1 MARQTAWQTVARAIG
16 WLRRN
21 ALKITAFLVLA
32 VMLMPGPA
40 ESQFLPSPC
49 CAILSTGLGTISST
63 LSNVVGGA
71 LDAIRTTLSSIE
83 AFQRT
88 VVWPQVLIDRA
99 RAAVG
104 SIEGIFNDIRALEQV
119 AVASATLPQTRQLE
133 QTILSRDPAQI
144 DAVSADYTA
153 VYSSVPAPTDAS
165 PEVRDLIDIT
175 DASAQAALKRA
186 IEIDAIADL
195 QLEAAGQILEEV
207 RSAAP
212 GSAPIIEAG
221 AAAWL
226 VRSNAYTQAAL
237 TELMRLR
244 AIDLAGASAEMKLEA
259 QYGAQLKAN
268 VNDALKRR

>member
-1 MARQTAWQTVARAIG
+1 MVGQFSWRTLAGRIG
-16 WLRRN
+16 WLRKN
-21 ALKITAFLVLA
+21 ALRITAPLLLA
-32 VMLMPGPA
+32 VFLLPGPA

-49 CAILSTGLGTISST
+49 CAILSAGLGTISSA
-63 LSNVVGGA
+63 LNNVIGGA
-71 LDAIRTTLSSIE
+71 LNTIRTTLTSID
-83 AFQRT
+83 AFQRA

-104 SIEGIFNDIRALEQV
+104 AIDAIFDDIRALGQIPV
-119 AVASATLPQTRQLE
+119 SSATLPQTRQLE

-144 DAVSADYTA
+144 SAVAADYAA
-153 VYSSVPAPTDAS
+153 VYSAVPPPTDAS

-195 QLEAAGQILEEV
+195 QLEAADQIIAEI
-207 RSAAP
+207 RTAAP

-221 AAAWL
+221 SAAWL
-226 VRSNAYTQAAL
+226 VKSNAYTQAAL

-244 AIDLAGASAEMKLEA
+244 AIDMAATGAEMKLDA
-259 QYGAQLKAN
+259 QYGTQLRTN
-268 VNDALKRR
+268 IIDALKRR

>member
-1 MARQTAWQTVARAIG
+1 M
-16 WLRRN
+16 
-21 ALKITAFLVLA
+21 LA
-32 VMLMPGPA
+32 VLLLPGPA

-49 CAILSTGLGTISST
+49 CAILSTGLGTIANT
-63 LSNVVGGA
+63 LNSVIGGA
-71 LDAIRTTLSSIE
+71 LNTIRTTLNSID
-83 AFQRT
+83 AFQRA

-104 SIEGIFNDIRALEQV
+104 TIDAIFDDIRALGQV
-119 AVASATLPQTRQLE
+119 PVASATLPQPRQLE
-133 QTILSRDPAQI
+133 QTILSRDPNQI
-144 DAVSADYTA
+144 TAVGADYTA
-153 VYSSVPAPTDAS
+153 VYSAVPAANDAS

-195 QLEAAGQILEEV
+195 QLEAAEQIITEI
-207 RSAAP
+207 RAAAP

-226 VRSNAYTQAAL
+226 VKSNAYTQAAL

-244 AIDLAGASAEMKLEA
+244 AIDLAATGAEMKLDA
-259 QYGAQLKAN
+259 QYGSQLRTN
-268 VNDALKRR
+268 IIDALKRR